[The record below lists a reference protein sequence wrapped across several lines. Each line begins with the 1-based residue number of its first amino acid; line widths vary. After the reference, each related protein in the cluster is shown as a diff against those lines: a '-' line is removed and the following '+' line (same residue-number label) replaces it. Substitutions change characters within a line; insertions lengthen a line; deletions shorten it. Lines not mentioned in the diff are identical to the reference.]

1 MRWFRNRKITT
12 KIISGYLL
20 IALVLIAIGVLG
32 YLGQT
37 SEFSMNTILI
47 ILAAA
52 GVVLSILSALI
63 ISRVISKPIAYLS
76 KAAKKVAD
84 GDMDVDIVQYD
95 VKDEV
100 GDLIRSFQTV
110 LKSVLALISG
120 IKLQAEDVFHGQY
133 FNRIDAEKH
142 NGAYREVIDGVNT
155 IVDAFVNEIDK
166 MPSPLLKINTEFEI
180 EYINDS
186 GAEMTGKGR
195 HELIGKKCYEVL
207 KTDDCKTE
215 RCASAR
221 AMQTKAAKQG
231 ETFARPSEDA
241 VKEIL
246 YIGVPSIQ
254 NGEVI
259 GALEII
265 KDLTDIKDAMRKGEK
280 QAKEMQALL
289 ADVDL
294 AAQQVAAGTTQVSD
308 GSQAISQGATE
319 QAASIDE
326 LTSTVTQIAS
336 QTRQNA
342 LSANKANEMSE
353 QAKEQALK
361 GNDQMRALQQA
372 MIDINESSANI
383 SKIIKVIDDIAFQTN
398 ILALNAAV
406 EAARAGIHG
415 KGFAVVAE
423 EVRNLAARSASAA
436 RETTD
441 LIEGSIKKT
450 EVGTKIADETAE
462 ALSHIVDVVGKA
474 VELVREI
481 AEASNQQ
488 ATAVGQ
494 VNMGIEQMS
503 KVVQTNSAT
512 AQEAAAAAQ
521 ELSSQAAMLKG
532 MVSEFM
538 LNQADAS
545 ALEPGTDN
553 TKPEPINSS
562 EGDFGKY

>member
-1 MRWFRNRKITT
+1 MRWFQNRKIKT
-12 KIISGYLL
+12 KIILGYLP

-32 YLGQT
+32 GLGQ
-37 SEFSMNTILI
+37 SFFGNTILI
-47 ILAAA
+47 ILAAV
-52 GVVLSILSALI
+52 GVALSILSALI
-63 ISRVISKPIAYLS
+63 ISQLISKPIVFLS
-76 KAAKKVAD
+76 KAAKKVAE
-84 GDMDVDIVQYD
+84 GDMSVDIIQYD

-100 GDLIRSFQTV
+100 GDLVRSFQLV
-110 LKSVLALISG
+110 LKSVLSLIAD
-120 IKLQAEDVFHGQY
+120 IKLQADDVIHGQY
-133 FNRIDAEKH
+133 LKRIDTEKH
-142 NGAYREVIDGVNT
+142 SGAYQEVIDGVNT
-155 IVDAFVNEIDK
+155 VVDAFVNEIDK
-166 MPSPLLKINTEFEI
+166 MPSPLLKINNDFEI
-180 EYINDS
+180 QYINDS
-186 GAEMTGKGR
+186 GAEMTGKGQK
-195 HELIGKKCYEVL
+195 ELIGQKCYDIL
-207 KTDDCKTE
+207 KTDDCQTE
-215 RCASAR
+215 RCACDR
-221 AMQTKAAKQG
+221 AMQAKAVWHG
-231 ETFARPSEDA
+231 ETFARPSEA
-241 VKEIL
+241 SVREIL
-246 YIGVPSIQ
+246 YIGVPSIKD
-254 NGEVI
+254 GEVI
-259 GALEII
+259 GALEIV
-265 KDLTDIKDAMRKGEK
+265 KDLTDIKAAMKKGEK
-280 QAKEMQALL
+280 QARELKALL

-294 AAQQVAAGTTQVSD
+294 ATQQVAAGTAQLSD

-319 QAASIDE
+319 QAASIEE

-353 QAKEQALK
+353 QAKERALK

-423 EVRNLAARSASAA
+423 EVRNLAARSANAA
-436 RETTD
+436 KETTD

-450 EVGTKIADETAE
+450 EGGTKIADETAE

-481 AEASNQQ
+481 ADASNQQ

-503 KVVQTNSAT
+503 KVVQTNTAT
-512 AQEAAAAAQ
+512 AQEAAASAQ
-521 ELSSQAAMLKG
+521 ELSSQAAMLKS
-532 MVSEFM
+532 MVSDFM
-538 LNQADAS
+538 LNQAGAPPLNPDA
-545 ALEPGTDN
+545 DN
-553 TKPEPINSS
+553 TKAEPINPN